1 MAQFPFVDPGV
12 GLVAKYGPGTEEGS
26 MGGQE
31 AKRYVAASVGSRRS
45 REAQGFILY
54 LINAGLPPVR
64 FRRFIA
70 RAVVRWPEEEAG
82 RV

>member
-1 MAQFPFVDPGV
+1 
-12 GLVAKYGPGTEEGS
+12 

-31 AKRYVAASVGSRRS
+31 AKRYVAASVDSRRS